1 MDGAMRQGWTSMV
14 AATLAFGLVFRRK
27 CMQPNIRRNLLFAVS
42 ALLLIGTSFI
52 AVHLS
57 ARADLNQRVTLKGQ
71 FAPLV
76 QQAHLLQPADAN
88 QQLKLSIGLKIRN
101 QADLDGLLQAMY
113 DPQSA
118 QYHQYLTPDQ
128 FNQLF
133 APASDQVQQVVGF
146 LQSQG
151 LTITS
156 VAPNNLLIDATG
168 TVAQVQKAFDTQ
180 INTYQS
186 GTHTF
191 YANAT
196 APSIPGSIDQLI
208 TSISGLDDSVQYYPL
223 YQRAHGYPQAINRQY
238 IQSHVIQRNRITH
251 FAGPA
256 SGYGP
261 KDLAGGYDIAPL
273 QNAGNVGDNQTV
285 ALFELDGYQSSDVAQ
300 YSQNYSLGNPSITN
314 VLVDGFNGSAG
325 QGAIEDEL
333 DIEVVAAIAPHA
345 NQIVYEG
352 PNTTQGLND
361 TYNKIVTDNKAQVVS
376 TSWGL
381 CETSSGAPELQTLDT
396 IFKQGAAQGISFFA
410 ASGDSGAYDCNDTN
424 LAVDSPASDP
434 YVTGVG
440 GTNLQLNAG
449 AYGSESV
456 WSNPNSTTRGPKGAG
471 GGGGLSNTFKQPSW
485 QTGPGVQNSYS
496 NGFREVPDVT
506 GDADP
511 ASGYAM
517 YCTVT
522 NAGCPSTGW
531 ISVGGTSAAAPL
543 WAGSIALINQ
553 YLQAQGKKAIGYANP
568 ALYALFNAHPQFSA
582 FHDITAGNNLYYP
595 AVTGY
600 DLASGIGSPDVY
612 NMARDFV
619 SLSIGGTPTPTPTST
634 PTPSPTSTSTPTPT
648 PQPLLIQNGDFEN
661 GQAPWQESSTK
672 GYQLVD
678 PSNSYT
684 GQYSAYFC
692 GYPGCDDRIWQSFT
706 VPANYTKLTVTY
718 WWYSDTNKTVKQCLD
733 NFVSQLQSSSGT
745 PIRIMQQ
752 SCNANVTNNW
762 VQESFDVSS
771 SLAGY
776 RGKQVTLL
784 FRGTNAPG
792 PPQTSDFFVDDVVIT
807 AQ

>member
-1 MDGAMRQGWTSMV
+1 
-14 AATLAFGLVFRRK
+14 
-27 CMQPNIRRNLLFAVS
+27 MQRNIRRNLLFVVS
-42 ALLLIGTSFI
+42 AVLLIGTSLI

-57 ARADLNQRVTLKGQ
+57 ARADLNQRVALKGQ

-76 QQAHLLQPADAN
+76 QQAHLLQATDAN
-88 QQLKLSIGLKIRN
+88 EQLNLSIGLKIRN
-101 QADLDGLLQAMY
+101 QADLDSLLQAMY

-118 QYHQYLTPDQ
+118 QFHQYLTPDQ

-133 APASDQVQQVVGF
+133 APTFDQAQQVVSF

-151 LTITS
+151 LAVTGI
-156 VAPNNLLIDATG
+156 APNNLLIDATG

-186 GTHTF
+186 GNHTF

-196 APSIPGSIDQLI
+196 APSIPGSINQLI
-208 TSISGLDDSVQYYPL
+208 TSISGLDNSVQYYPL
-223 YQRAHGYPQAINRQY
+223 YQRAHTYPQAIPAQY
-238 IQSHVIQRNRITH
+238 TQQHSTQRSQITH
-251 FAGPA
+251 FAGPG

-261 KDLAGGYDIAPL
+261 KDLAGAYDISPL
-273 QNAGNVGDNQTV
+273 QNAGNLGDNQTV
-285 ALFELDGYQSSDVAQ
+285 ALFELDGYQSSDVVQ
-300 YSQNYSLGNPSITN
+300 YFQNYNLGNPSITN

-325 QGAIEDEL
+325 QGAIEDQL

-361 TYNKIVTDNKAQVVS
+361 TYNRIVTDNKAQVVS

-381 CETSSGAPELQTLDT
+381 CETSSGVPELQTLDT

-410 ASGDSGAYDCNDTN
+410 ASGDSGAYDCSDTN

-440 GTNLQLNAG
+440 GTNLRLNAG

-471 GGGGLSNTFKQPSW
+471 GGGGLSNTFKQQSW
-485 QTGPGVQNSYS
+485 QAGPGVQNPYS

-511 ASGYAM
+511 ATGYAM

-543 WAGSIALINQ
+543 WAGITALINQ
-553 YLQAQGKKAIGYANP
+553 YLQAQGKKVIGYANP
-568 ALYALFNAHPQFSA
+568 ALYALFNAHPQFPA
-582 FHDITAGNNLYYP
+582 FHDITTGNNLKHGP
-595 AVTGY
+595 RLRHAFSWWHA
-600 DLASGIGSPDVY
+600 DPDP
-612 NMARDFV
+612 N
-619 SLSIGGTPTPTPTST
+619 
-634 PTPSPTSTSTPTPT
+634 
-648 PQPLLIQNGDFEN
+648 Q
-661 GQAPWQESSTK
+661 
-672 GYQLVD
+672 
-678 PSNSYT
+678 YT
-684 GQYSAYFC
+684 NAKPITDANQHANTAATSAYSK
-692 GYPGCDDRIWQSFT
+692 W
-706 VPANYTKLTVTY
+706 
-718 WWYSDTNKTVKQCLD
+718 
-733 NFVSQLQSSSGT
+733 
-745 PIRIMQQ
+745 
-752 SCNANVTNNW
+752 
-762 VQESFDVSS
+762 
-771 SLAGY
+771 
-776 RGKQVTLL
+776 
-784 FRGTNAPG
+784 
-792 PPQTSDFFVDDVVIT
+792 
-807 AQ
+807 